1 MEFGATLAPLLGIL
15 VSAARSFR
23 EWMRTAEFDTAYE
36 VGYTPEPTSP

>member
-1 MEFGATLAPLLGIL
+1 MKFRATVAPLLGIP